1 MSRVTCHMSRVTV
14 CHMSRVK
21 YEPGSNWAQ
30 NMIKH
35 IKGVAQEEII
45 INLVKWFEGH
55 NNKQLEDLESPR
67 IFKSQ

>member
-1 MSRVTCHMSRVTV
+1 MSRVN
-14 CHMSRVK
+14 